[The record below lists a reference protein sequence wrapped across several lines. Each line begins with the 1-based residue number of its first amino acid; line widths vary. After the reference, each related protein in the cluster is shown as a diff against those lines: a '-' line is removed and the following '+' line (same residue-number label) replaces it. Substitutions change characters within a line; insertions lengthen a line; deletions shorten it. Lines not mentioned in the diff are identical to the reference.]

1 MDVMNSHAGS
11 PEPTVSVASPGPDQS
26 QTPIVLEMRGIE
38 KRFGGIQAL
47 RGVDFDLRHG
57 EVHALLGENG
67 AGKSTLMNVIA
78 GVITDYA
85 GSIVLDGREVRFGSP
100 AAAQSAGIAMIF
112 QELDLV
118 PGLSIAEN
126 MFMGREPG
134 RLGFVDKA
142 RMRAEAGQ
150 LLDQVGLSVSPRQLV
165 GDLRVGERQLVAIA
179 KALSLHARILVMDE
193 PTAALSSAEVGRLF
207 QVVRE
212 LRAQGVSII
221 YISHRLEEVPLV
233 ADRVTVMRDGKVVGT
248 VDASTPQALLVQ
260 MQVGRTLAE
269 FYPPRNRRA
278 PGADVLRLEGAAFT
292 PYLFRSGYQR
302 PIDISLNVREGEIV
316 GLAGLVG
323 AGRTELLEL
332 LYGIGPAGVWSGT
345 VEIGGRPAQPRSVGA
360 ARRRRI
366 AFMTDDRRSGGYVP
380 TLSIGRNIVLASL
393 LSLSRL
399 GFVLTGREK
408 PVVERVM
415 QDYSIR
421 ASSPDAMITSLS
433 GGNQQKVVL
442 GKSLVGTAR
451 LLLLDEPTRG
461 VDVGAKA
468 EIYRILRRLADEGLA
483 VLVASSELPEL
494 LGLCD
499 RLYVLREGRT
509 VAEFSGGAEE
519 DVVLTAAG
527 IRLPEQDSAVT
538 QDSTLDTQNGITL
551 ARRETGS

>member
-1 MDVMNSHAGS
+1 MSLAAQRTEPVPVNALAQPAPSES
-11 PEPTVSVASPGPDQS
+11 PPV
-26 QTPIVLEMRGIE
+26 VLELRAIE
-38 KRFGGIQAL
+38 KWFGGVHAL
-47 RGVDFDLRHG
+47 RGVDFDLRQG

-67 AGKSTLMNVIA
+67 AGKTTLMNLVA
-78 GVITDYA
+78 GAITDYS
-85 GSIVLDGREVRFGSP
+85 GTVVLQGRHVHFGSP
-100 AAAQSAGIAMIF
+100 AAAQAAGIAMIF

-126 MFMGREPG
+126 LFMGREPG
-134 RLGFVDKA
+134 RLGLVDKG

-150 LLDQVGLSVSPRQLV
+150 LLEQVGLSVSPRRLV

-193 PTAALSSAEVGRLF
+193 PTAALSSTEVARLF
-207 QVVRE
+207 GVVRE
-212 LRAQGVSII
+212 LRDQGVSII

-233 ADRVTVMRDGKVVGT
+233 ADRVTVMRDGEVVGT
-248 VDASTPQALLVQ
+248 VDARSPQALLVR
-260 MQVGRTLAE
+260 MQVGRTMAE
-269 FYPPRNRRA
+269 FYPARNGRT
-278 PGADVLRLEGAAFT
+278 PGADILRLDMAAFT
-292 PYLFRSGYQR
+292 PYLSRRGYQE
-302 PIDISLNVREGEIV
+302 PIGISLNVREGEIV
-316 GLAGLVG
+316 GLAGLQG

-332 LYGIGPAGVWSGT
+332 LYGIGPAGVWGGT
-345 VEIGGRPAQPRSVGA
+345 VEIGGHTAPPRSVGA
-360 ARRRRI
+360 ARRLGI

-393 LSLSRL
+393 LSLSRF
-399 GFVLTGREK
+399 GFVLTRREK

-415 QDYSIR
+415 RDYSIR
-421 ASSPDAMITSLS
+421 VPSPDALITSLS

-442 GKSLVGTAR
+442 GKNLVGTAR

-468 EIYRILRRLADEGLA
+468 EIYRILRRLADDGLA

-499 RLYVLREGRT
+499 RLYVLRAGRT
-509 VAEFSGGAEE
+509 VAEFPGGVEE
-519 DVVLTAAG
+519 SVVLTAAG

-538 QDSTLDTQNGITL
+538 QDSTVVTQTGTTA
-551 ARRETGS
+551 ARRETRS